1 MGTPPPK
8 GANEVAGKT
17 QYKNTWQKENVD
29 RVNLTMPKG
38 RKDIIKAHAEA
49 QRESVNGFINRA
61 IDHQISQDRR
71 KGPSE
76 TLQGTSESGSISFQ
90 EAIQTAQNAA
100 QMAGET
106 VSQFVERAVETQAQ
120 RDEASLK
127 LGINP
132 STGGKLKNEEA

>member
-1 MGTPPPK
+1 M
-8 GANEVAGKT
+8 AGKT

-38 RKDIIKAHAEA
+38 RKAVIQAHAET
-49 QRESVNGFINRA
+49 QGESVNGFINRA
-61 IDHQISQDRR
+61 IDHQISQDRD

-76 TLQGTSESGSISFQ
+76 ALQGPSWGEGIFLHP
-90 EAIQTAQNAA
+90 EALQTARNAA
-100 QMAGET
+100 QKAGEM
-106 VSQFVERAVETQAQ
+106 VSRFVERAVETQAQ

-132 STGGKLKNEEA
+132 ATGGKLNEEEA